1 MSAAGYE
8 VRMNAKDIDAL
19 AKLVFQVQHTIDG
32 ARCPAVEMAEI
43 KAAVGEILDTCGSIL
58 KPLQDTLKD
67 LQPLLPHFRDSPSK
81 LLQVALRI
89 RMLSA
94 SLQNSTAALN
104 HAISG
109 PTNTEGRI
117 HAQPRFGF
125 TAELTSGNSLPIPGP
140 DQGIAAGIVAEESNR
155 ALTLV
160 IERQMVLNATN
171 LDIDAPTME
180 RLENMLKTTEATE
193 RATLRLAF
201 GTPAS
206 DPTEN
211 FGRNTANDSTRKRW
225 WQSKPSYSAALARRG
240 LEVVGPWSESK
251 KRVFRPIDVRYEVPF
266 DIFTS
271 PNANR
276 ISLAEGWQQPRLELF
291 YPAYGA
297 AVAAVELIAGLWG
310 HYLKTWQAD
319 DGTVWPRDLLPRS
332 ISNIRV
338 LSFDY
343 KTTVNGSTSRDE
355 IANNAIFLLELLHF
369 DRETDEAAAARPI
382 IFVGHSLGGLL
393 IKTAITW
400 PTGIQGTPGCGML
413 SEALHEQLILARLY
427 LGPAAVEHTI
437 SSGPAYEE
445 DAQRPRAKHR
455 HSPKVADEFRP
466 LQNELGF
473 ANFVEGDEMGESGR
487 RPGLVLV
494 DENHG
499 LMNAPKKK
507 EMVMKGNHLGIC
519 KFGRCRGDRNAFAAA
534 SEGMEFLIKQSPK
547 AIDQMDRDARRA
559 FHSLCPTGFYDY
571 SAAKER
577 GEGGCEWISEPQ
589 ELQDW
594 LDDEADK
601 QMLWIQGTGKV
612 VSYCHLGDSVPERG
626 GTCIPVLSRATLYH
640 ALRYEPELAYEIL
653 VPAFFEAEGNE
664 KMIGHVRD
672 DDIWTAERLAPMW
685 PNALAIVLSFRP
697 PTLVVDGLNQMGIGC
712 QQGFLDCIAACKAKA
727 GPEYM
732 GRLRVLLLPSEGQ
745 EKEESQEKPLFRY
758 YIGDT

>member
-1 MSAAGYE
+1 
-8 VRMNAKDIDAL
+8 
-19 AKLVFQVQHTIDG
+19 
-32 ARCPAVEMAEI
+32 MASRTTERSGRGTSCQG
-43 KAAVGEILDTCGSIL
+43 V
-58 KPLQDTLKD
+58 
-67 LQPLLPHFRDSPSK
+67 SP
-81 LLQVALRI
+81 
-89 RMLSA
+89 
-94 SLQNSTAALN
+94 
-104 HAISG
+104 
-109 PTNTEGRI
+109 
-117 HAQPRFGF
+117 
-125 TAELTSGNSLPIPGP
+125 TSG
-140 DQGIAAGIVAEESNR
+140 
-155 ALTLV
+155 
-160 IERQMVLNATN
+160 
-171 LDIDAPTME
+171 
-180 RLENMLKTTEATE
+180 
-193 RATLRLAF
+193 
-201 GTPAS
+201 
-206 DPTEN
+206 
-211 FGRNTANDSTRKRW
+211 
-225 WQSKPSYSAALARRG
+225 
-240 LEVVGPWSESK
+240 
-251 KRVFRPIDVRYEVPF
+251 
-266 DIFTS
+266 
-271 PNANR
+271 
-276 ISLAEGWQQPRLELF
+276 
-291 YPAYGA
+291 
-297 AVAAVELIAGLWG
+297 
-310 HYLKTWQAD
+310 
-319 DGTVWPRDLLPRS
+319 
-332 ISNIRV
+332 V

-369 DRETDEAAAARPI
+369 DRETDEAAAARPSS
-382 IFVGHSLGGLL
+382 SLAIMFFATPHKGMSSSSWLAFTSALLQLSTQSPVVPPTKKMLKDLALNTDTLLRSRMNSGLSRTNL
-393 IKTAITW
+393 GLRTLLRGRDGRIRK
-400 PTGIQGTPGCGML
+400 
-413 SEALHEQLILARLY
+413 EA
-427 LGPAAVEHTI
+427 
-437 SSGPAYEE
+437 
-445 DAQRPRAKHR
+445 RPRCTLPSTQVKTH
-455 HSPKVADEFRP
+455 
-466 LQNELGF
+466 
-473 ANFVEGDEMGESGR
+473 
-487 RPGLVLV
+487 GLKNGAYQLV

-507 EMVMKGNHLGIC
+507 EMVMK
-519 KFGRCRGDRNAFAAA
+519 
-534 SEGMEFLIKQSPK
+534 EGMEFLIKQSPK